1 MESLEQIINWVF
13 GGSVDASKI
22 ISILVGIYAV
32 IKSITEWIAKKKLL
46 KAEQQETTTQKKLQE
61 AKEDIGVLK
70 GCVSM
75 LSDVVL
81 TAYLSSNTIPEEVKK
96 QLGHIG
102 SKLNEAAGIDLQPVT
117 SKLIEVITTI
127 APDSN
132 LQEHKEELEAA
143 TEVVE
148 ETIDAGNEVVSEAI
162 DKIKL
167 GY

>member
-1 MESLEQIINWVF
+1 MESLEQIINWIF

-22 ISILVGIYAV
+22 ISILVAVYAV

-46 KAEQQETTTQKKLQE
+46 QATQQETTTQKKLQE
-61 AKEDIGVLK
+61 AKEDINTLK

-102 SKLNEAAGIDLQPVT
+102 AKLNKAAGVDLEPVT
-117 SKLIEVITTI
+117 SKLIEVVTTI

-132 LQEHKEELEAA
+132 LKEHKEELKAA

-148 ETIDAGNEVVSEAI
+148 EAIDAGNEVVSEAI